1 MKCIEEIIA
10 QNLLQS
16 DSIDEEKTLRAMTRN
31 SKKIRQYFRHT
42 QIRHIYKNMPKQEI
56 KTTKFSVLKKFKT
69 DRLFG
74 QNLAMIFYK

>member
-31 SKKIRQYFRHT
+31 SKKSGNIFGT
-42 QIRHIYKNMPKQEI
+42 LKLDIFTKIYQN
-56 KTTKFSVLKKFKT
+56 KK
-69 DRLFG
+69 
-74 QNLAMIFYK
+74 